1 MYQSVF
7 HCHHSRP
14 SFALKKHLSNK
25 QILMRFGAGLVSLRV
40 WDRWADGKGGN
51 EERRSAREFK
61 LQEQSQC
68 GNCSVQGGASLMVA
82 GAQRMRRSLG
92 QPERGPYPIG

>member
-1 MYQSVF
+1 M
-7 HCHHSRP
+7 
-14 SFALKKHLSNK
+14 
-25 QILMRFGAGLVSLRV
+25 
-40 WDRWADGKGGN
+40 
-51 EERRSAREFK
+51 EREATRSAREFK

-92 QPERGPYPIG
+92 QPERGRYPIG